1 MDPKLQI
8 RIQRYGWDAASE
20 LYDDGWRGPLAPA
33 QQTLLRVASIKSGE
47 RVIEAACGSGLVTR
61 TLAEAVGPA
70 GHVLATDLSQN
81 MVDLTARN
89 STGYGWDAASEL
101 YEDGWR
107 GPLAPAQQTL
117 FRVADIKP
125 GERVIEA
132 ACGSGLV
139 TRVLA
144 EAVGPAGYVLA
155 TDLSQNMV
163 DLTARHSAGYGRVE
177 TARMSADGLAVE
189 PRSFDAAVCAL
200 GLMYVPDPGQA
211 AKSMAQAVRP
221 GGRVVATVWGE
232 RRNCGW
238 AEIFPIVDARVVSE
252 VCPLFFASGAPGS
265 LKRDFGEAGLHGI
278 EEHRQREVLEF
289 PDERSLL

>member
-1 MDPKLQI
+1 MEAKLQI
-8 RIQRYGWDAASE
+8 RVQR
-20 LYDDGWRGPLAPA
+20 
-33 QQTLLRVASIKSGE
+33 
-47 RVIEAACGSGLVTR
+47 
-61 TLAEAVGPA
+61 
-70 GHVLATDLSQN
+70 
-81 MVDLTARN
+81 
-89 STGYGWDAASEL
+89 YGWDAASEL

-117 FRVADIKP
+117 LRIADIKS

-139 TRVLA
+139 TRAIA
-144 EAVGPAGYVLA
+144 EAVGPSGQVLA

-163 DLTARHSAGYGRVE
+163 ELTARACAEAGYDWVSAVRK
-177 TARMSADGLAVE
+177 SADDLGVE
-189 PRSFDAAVCAL
+189 GEFDAAVCAL
-200 GLMYVPDPGQA
+200 GLMYVPAPGRA
-211 AKSMAQAVRP
+211 AASMARATKP

-265 LKRDFGEAGLHGI
+265 LRRDFERAGLRDI
-278 EEHRQREVLEF
+278 EEHRQLEMLAF
-289 PDERSLL
+289 PDERSLLSAMLLGGPVALAVKRFTPETMTEVESEFLDSVKDHRASNGSYRIPGEFVTVVGYRSRGCLR